1 MTDFETWSETPKD
14 RTSLDVAHDLLCS
27 LDDRVLVMGGM
38 ATDTNPRDF
47 FRSIDLEENKW
58 KSLPP
63 MPTPRYASFV
73 FLINEKLYVIG
84 EELNILTC
92 LKVMKLFCA
101 QLN

>member
-1 MTDFETWSETPKD
+1 
-14 RTSLDVAHDLLCS
+14 
-27 LDDRVLVMGGM
+27 MGGM

-63 MPTPRYASFV
+63 MPTPRYASFA

-84 EELNILTC
+84 EELCFN
-92 LKVMKLFCA
+92 
-101 QLN
+101 